1 MQLTRENDTLF
12 RLTRFGMINCFLLR
26 EDDGFTLIDTGLAG
40 SAKQILGIAE
50 QLDNPI
56 RRIALTHGHIDHA
69 GSIDELSKNLSNA
82 EFVVGEREA
91 RMLRGDFSLNKGES
105 GKRLLG
111 FARAKTLPSQEMKH
125 GDRIGSLKVI
135 GTPGHTPGHL
145 SFLDMR
151 EGALIAGDA
160 FATQRGLV
168 AAGVFQ
174 MALPIPRD
182 IFLESLNGCGKCTQS
197 ENAEPY
203 APSGRTRRVAAFTRR
218 RNGSGNRIG
227 LSAMRQDAKIMKQF

>member
-26 EDDGFTLIDTGLAG
+26 EEDGFTLIDTGLAG
-40 SAKQILGIAE
+40 SAKQIVRIAE

-69 GSIDELSKNLSNA
+69 GSIDELSKDLSNA
-82 EFVVGEREA
+82 DFVVGEREA
-91 RMLRGDFSLNKGES
+91 RILRGDFSLNNGES

-111 FARAKTLPSQEMKH
+111 FARAKRLPSQEMKH

-145 SFLDMR
+145 SNCWRRIRDSTGF
-151 EGALIAGDA
+151 GGSWS
-160 FATQRGLV
+160 
-168 AAGVFQ
+168 FQ

-203 APSGRTRRVAAFTRR
+203 APSSRTRRVVAFTLR